1 MSAKA
6 KDKSA
11 VNKQVK
17 AALNAVKDFISGNS
31 SEPKLPET
39 DDKVLRKAVAEEL
52 LTSIGRAYEY
62 GLQKNSGQEELT
74 ETPEGE
80 AEQLRL
86 ALEQERSRQL
96 FMENGYFDEAVQNL
110 RTANSAAD
118 RAAAAR
124 TLGLVGS
131 QKATADLIAA
141 AMFDDAAEVRQAAEE
156 ALTQIGDPTVTKAPM
171 DEMPMIETTPIS
183 QIVEASIQDIAA
195 SLAGMDDI
203 PVTDVNEQ
211 VVPEDSLSS
220 TRLAGE
226 EPPDAVETPML
237 LVETAQ
243 TLSVDEAEAATEEEQ
258 LLLEEHAVRETVEQY
273 DRQLVESAALRQ
285 KAENEARWRAER
297 EAKIR
302 DEAEARRI
310 EEEAERKRVEEE
322 ALTRRGEEAES
333 LAAEHAAR
341 QQAEAEI
348 HRLAEDEARLRLETG
363 KLRQAAEELAWQ
375 RRQLEIARKEK
386 AEAARHAVAAQA
398 RQEAEKRHQTEVE
411 RLQKEEQSLRFAS
424 EEASLRRTQLE
435 SSRSDT
441 ESEIA
446 ALTEERNQL
455 IAAAELRVK
464 QLQQELE
471 QLLSEEAARRAEGER
486 RRQEAEERKRSEEE
500 VLQQQL
506 EALGRARDEVAARTA
521 EVEASRDKAERDAEH
536 LSEALTRM
544 RAAEAERDQA
554 EQERQQIEASIKKQV
569 ETELQLLEETR
580 AWALEEQ
587 AKLEEEKRRHDEV
600 QEQRMAALDEV
611 HRKTIAEAKKRA
623 DREKQLHSEIDS
635 VRIADAEVR
644 RRIEEAETL
653 KRTSEQAY
661 RLAAEK
667 VQRME
672 AEAHAATLQ
681 EEQILAKLEASRRDI
696 AAEAQARSSQEK
708 RVREEI
714 EQFRHLQDEERPRLE
729 AAILQRTAASNRLQ
743 QMKDRRAEVA
753 AQTEEHIQ
761 AASAFARA
769 SAAGAVR
776 HTETIGEESITP
788 SLAEAPAP
796 VDAET
801 TEQEQPGTEETVSSS
816 VQPAV
821 GSYLSST
828 DPYKRAAAVGELAR
842 SQGKEAFPLIAECFD
857 DHSVHVRNAAAR
869 ALCQLEPAKTI
880 DYFNRAIE
888 EGSEERKRN
897 IGNAIGTSGLA
908 QESIDNL
915 ASESRDATYKALS
928 ILFVMAKTGA
938 TEPLVRAIEEHE
950 NDEVRKAVVK
960 LMTLSGRAEIADAAV
975 KKRAEAQAQ

>member
-17 AALNAVKDFISGNS
+17 AALSAVRDFISGNS
-31 SEPKLPET
+31 TEPKLPDT
-39 DDKVLRKAVAEEL
+39 DDKALRKVVAEEL
-52 LTSIGRAYEY
+52 LTSISRANEQSSQ
-62 GLQKNSGQEELT
+62 LNEAPEEVT
-74 ETPEGE
+74 EIADRE

-86 ALEQERSRQL
+86 AQEQERSRQL
-96 FMENGYFDEAVQNL
+96 FMEHGYFDEAVQNL

-118 RAAAAR
+118 RAAAAH
-124 TLGLVGS
+124 TLGVVGS
-131 QKATADLIAA
+131 QRATADLIAA

-156 ALTQIGDPTVTKAPM
+156 ALTQIGDPTLTKSPM
-171 DEMPMIETTPIS
+171 NEMPMTETTPIS

-203 PVTDVNEQ
+203 PFTDVNEQ
-211 VVPEDSLSS
+211 TVTEGLPAS
-220 TRLAGE
+220 TGLTGE
-226 EPPDAVETPML
+226 EQPEAVVSPVL
-237 LVETAQ
+237 QVETAQ
-243 TLSVDEAEAATEEEQ
+243 ILIVDEAEAATEEEQ
-258 LLLEEHAVRETVEQY
+258 LLLEEHAVRETVELY
-273 DRQLVESAALRQ
+273 ERQLVESAALRQ
-285 KAENEARWRAER
+285 KAENEAKWRAER

-322 ALTRRGEEAES
+322 ALARRAEEAEA
-333 LAAEHAAR
+333 LATEHIGR
-341 QQAEAEI
+341 QEAEAEI

-375 RRQLEIARKEK
+375 RRQLEIARKET

-411 RLQKEEQSLRFAS
+411 RLQKEEQALRFAA

-435 SSRSDT
+435 GSRRDT

-446 ALTEERNQL
+446 ALTEERSQL
-455 IAAAELRVK
+455 IAAAEAQVK
-464 QLQQELE
+464 RLQQELE

-486 RRQEAEERKRSEEE
+486 LRQEAEERKRSEEE
-500 VLQQQL
+500 LLQQQMD
-506 EALGRARDEVAARTA
+506 ALSKARDEVAARTA

-544 RAAEAERDQA
+544 RAAEVERDQA

-600 QEQRMAALDEV
+600 QEQRMAALEEV

-696 AAEAQARSSQEK
+696 AAEAQARSAQEK

-714 EQFRHLQDEERPRLE
+714 EQFRSLQDDERPRLE
-729 AAILQRTAASNRLQ
+729 AAILQRTAAANRLQ

-769 SAAGAVR
+769 SAAGAAR
-776 HTETIGEESITP
+776 QSETIGEG
-788 SLAEAPAP
+788 SLTTYPAEAPGP

-801 TEQEQPGTEETVSSS
+801 RDQEQPATEETVSSG

-897 IGNAIGTSGLA
+897 IGNAIGSSGLA
-908 QESIDNL
+908 QESINNL
-915 ASESRDATYKALS
+915 ASESREATYNALS
-928 ILFVMAKTGA
+928 ILFVMAKTGE
-938 TEPLVRAIEEHE
+938 TEPLVRAIEQHP

-960 LMTLSGRAEIADAAV
+960 LMTLSGRAEIADAAM
-975 KKRAEAQAQ
+975 KKRAEAQTS